1 MTAGLSATSNRSAD
15 AGRTGIAPGSS
26 RPSDDHRRK
35 GITSMKIGSMLGEIL
50 HSVFRRTATVQYPYA
65 RTPVP
70 SRLRGMILF
79 NPEKCTGCAL
89 CMKDCPSN
97 AIEIIAVD
105 KPNKRF
111 IMRLHLDRCTFCA
124 QCIVNCNFKCLE
136 MTNEQWENAALKRK
150 AFVVTAGRDEDLKKF
165 LEATAHPIPEKEA

>member
-1 MTAGLSATSNRSAD
+1 LTTGLGAPSKSSLD
-15 AGRTGIAPGSS
+15 SGRKGIVHGPF
-26 RPSDDHRRK
+26 RPSDDQRRK
-35 GITSMKIGSMLGEIL
+35 RMTSMKIGSMLGEIL
-50 HSVFRRTATVQYPYA
+50 NSVFRRTATVQYPYA

-70 SRLRGMILF
+70 SRLRSTIRF

-111 IMRLHLDRCTFCA
+111 IMRLHIDRCTYCA

-136 MTNEQWENAALKRK
+136 MTNDQWENAALKRE
-150 AFVVTAGRDEDLKKF
+150 AFVVTSGRDEDLKKF
-165 LEATAHPIPEKEA
+165 MEATAVHIPEKEA